1 MAGLAR
7 ARHSAPRKNK
17 ERDHEIWRRR
27 VNDKKLYRELAAEFN
42 LTTPRLMIIVNQQSN
57 IALYKRQKAKGRG
70 E

>member
-17 ERDHEIWRRR
+17 ERDREIWRRR
-27 VNDKKLYRELAAEFN
+27 VKDKKLYRELSAEFN

-57 IALYKRQKAKGRG
+57 IELYKRQKARRAAK
-70 E
+70 